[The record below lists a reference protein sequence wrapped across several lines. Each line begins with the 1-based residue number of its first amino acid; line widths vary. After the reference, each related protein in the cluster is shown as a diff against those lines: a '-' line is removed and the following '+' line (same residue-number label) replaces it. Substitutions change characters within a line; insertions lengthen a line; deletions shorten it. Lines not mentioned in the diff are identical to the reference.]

1 MIALSEKA
9 IAQQI
14 DYADRVTN
22 QLLNLNML
30 VSDWETEMI
39 SSIRDVSVT
48 QYAIGVGGVGRLTQR
63 DYGIIG
69 REMRFQIEKLRAFSG
84 EILSGDLTDGQ
95 IRDRARKYFKRTR
108 TLYER
113 GRLEGHRNN
122 GFRWERRYKP
132 AKESCAECVS
142 YFAMGW
148 QAIGTL
154 PQAGEAC
161 TCQSSC
167 RCYKEFS
174 KSIVR
179 PNF

>member
-1 MIALSEKA
+1 VISLSEKA
-9 IAQQI
+9 IAQHI
-14 DYADRVTN
+14 DYGDRVTS
-22 QLLNLNML
+22 QLLNFNML
-30 VSDWETEMI
+30 VGDWESEMI
-39 SSIRDVSVT
+39 ASIREISII
-48 QYAIGVGGVGRLTQR
+48 QYAIGKGGVGRLTQR

-84 EILSGDLTDGQ
+84 EILSGDLTEAQ

-108 TLYER
+108 AMFER

-122 GFRWERRYKP
+122 GFLWERRRKP

-142 YFAMGW
+142 YFDMGW
-148 QAIGTL
+148 QMIGTL
-154 PQAGEAC
+154 PGAGEAC
-161 TCQSSC
+161 TCQSNC

-174 KSIVR
+174 SAIVR